1 MSPDDKRTTLG
12 EAGQGAAA
20 GSAAR
25 RLPLTSHRPH
35 VIAPAAALIPQSG
48 SNAAVW
54 TTGTAQLPRRQ
65 AVELLTQ
72 MVHAPVAATRA
83 AW

>member
-1 MSPDDKRTTLG
+1 MSPDDKRATPG

-20 GSAAR
+20 ESAAR

-35 VIAPAAALIPQSG
+35 VIAPAAALIPLSG
-48 SNAAVW
+48 SNAVVW
-54 TTGTAQLPRRQ
+54 TTGTAQLRRE
-65 AVELLTQ
+65 AVAPLTC
-72 MVHAPVAATRA
+72 MVHTLVVATLA